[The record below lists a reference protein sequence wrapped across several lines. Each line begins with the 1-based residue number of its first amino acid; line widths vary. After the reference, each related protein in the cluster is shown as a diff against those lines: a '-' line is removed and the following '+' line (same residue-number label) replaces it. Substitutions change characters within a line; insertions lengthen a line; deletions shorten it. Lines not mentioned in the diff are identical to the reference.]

1 MSVLCVHVTDL
12 NSFMDTSQVKKI
24 VSTKTMLM
32 LIVCN
37 FLFFFWSPLLLVFI
51 VSPVATFD
59 TQQLCTCSS

>member
-37 FLFFFWSPLLLVFI
+37 FLFLFLVT
-51 VSPVATFD
+51 VV
-59 TQQLCTCSS
+59 TCIHCVTGCNV